1 MTGPQAVKNQ
11 PSGSAEDALGGMR
24 GKEGGV

>member
-11 PSGSAEDALGGMR
+11 PSGSAEYALGGMG